1 MKKISIFKL
10 QGQEVLWALSLT
22 PNGAMYAQMY
32 QVILNVR
39 ASSDNSVRAK
49 LVNLVMKVVDVCAV
63 RLHLA
68 DCLGYEIEVP
78 VFWEGASA

>member
-10 QGQEVLWALSLT
+10 QAHEVIWALSLT
-22 PNGAMYAQMY
+22 PNGAMYAQIY
-32 QVILNVR
+32 QVTLNVR
-39 ASSDNSVRAK
+39 ASADHSVRSK
-49 LVNLVMKVVDVCAV
+49 LVNLVMKVVDVFAV

-78 VFWEGASA
+78 VFWNGASA